1 MRRLPFK
8 DRALA
13 FLCGILLVL
22 SFPKYDLSL
31 LAWFALVPYFLAI
44 QDREA
49 SEAFWLG
56 WLAGG
61 IYFLGT
67 VNWVTI
73 TMERYGK
80 LPVVISLPLMLLLVA
95 YLGLYIGLFGFLLKY
110 LAPRS
115 AKPQGGHPLIL
126 VILAPS
132 LWVTLEFLRGH
143 LLTGFPW
150 VLLGYSQYR
159 ILPIIQIADITSVYG
174 VSFLIV
180 MVNAALYLIIRRF
193 WAGGREENSTTAF
206 SFAVGISFLL
216 VLLCLGYGYWRMI
229 RLSSDHGPKIK
240 VAAIQGN
247 IPQDV
252 KWDERYRK
260 ATIETYR
267 HLTLKVL
274 QDHPDLVIWPES
286 AAPFLFESDPTG
298 QQEIVPF
305 VKGQSFYLLF
315 GSPAVKLLNRQLRLQ
330 NSAYL
335 LSSQGNIQGRYDKIH
350 LVPFG
355 EYVPLSSLL
364 FFVNKMVEGI
374 GDFTPGETYTVMD
387 LPKGKVGT
395 VICFEVIFPELVRKF
410 VRNDAQ
416 LMTTITNDAWFGR
429 SAAAYQHFSMVV
441 FRAVENRVA
450 FARAAN
456 TGISG
461 FIEPTGKITQAS
473 PLFVEAS
480 LISELPLSKPGNL
493 TLYTQWGDFFAYV
506 CGIIMLGFWLRLRRT
521 TQSSEASNR

>member
-1 MRRLPFK
+1 MRSASFK

-13 FLCGILLVL
+13 VLSGTLLVL

-31 LAWFALVPYFLAI
+31 LAWLALVPYFLAI
-44 QDREA
+44 QDRKA

-56 WLAGG
+56 WMAGG

-80 LPVVISLPLMLLLVA
+80 LPAVISSLLMLLLVA
-95 YLGLYIGLFGFLLKY
+95 YLGLYVGLFGFLLKY

-115 AKPQGGHPLIL
+115 AKAQDAFPLTL

-159 ILPIIQIADITSVYG
+159 ILPIIQIADVTSVYG

-180 MVNAALYLIIRRF
+180 MVNAVLYLIIRRF
-193 WAGGREENSTTAF
+193 WAGSMEAKTTTALSF
-206 SFAVGISFLL
+206 SIGISFLL
-216 VLLCLGYGYWRMI
+216 VLLSLGYGYWRT
-229 RLSSDHGPKIK
+229 RGLSSNNGPTIK
-240 VAAIQGN
+240 VAAVQGN

-260 ATIETYR
+260 ATIETYQR
-267 HLTLKVL
+267 LTLKVL
-274 QDHPDLVIWPES
+274 SDHPDLVVWPES
-286 AAPFLFESDPTG
+286 AVPFLVETDPTG
-298 QQEIVPF
+298 RQEITSF
-305 VKGQSFYLLF
+305 VKGRDFYLLF
-315 GSPAVKLLNRQLRLQ
+315 GSPAVKLLNRQPRLQ

-335 LSSQGNIQGRYDKIH
+335 LSDQGRIQGRYDKIH

-364 FFVNKMVEGI
+364 FFVNKLVEGI
-374 GDFTPGETYTVMD
+374 GDFTPGEDYTVMD

-395 VICFEVIFPELVRKF
+395 VICFEVIFPELVREF
-410 VRNDAQ
+410 VRNGAQ
-416 LMTTITNDAWFGR
+416 LMTTITNDSWFGR
-429 SAAAYQHFSMVV
+429 SSAAYQHFSMVV

-461 FIEPTGKITQAS
+461 FIEPTGRIIQQS
-473 PLFVEAS
+473 PLFVEAA
-480 LISELPLSKPGNL
+480 LVSELPLPQTASL
-493 TLYTQWGDFFAYV
+493 TLYTRWGDFFAYV
-506 CGIIMLGFWLRLRRT
+506 CGIITLVFWLQRRKT
-521 TQSSEASNR
+521 Y

>member
-8 DRALA
+8 DRALVL
-13 FLCGILLVL
+13 LCGILLVL

-31 LAWFALVPYFLAI
+31 LAWFALVPYFLAVH
-44 QDREA
+44 DREA

-80 LPVVISLPLMLLLVA
+80 LPVVISLFLMLLLVA
-95 YLGLYIGLFGFLLKY
+95 YLGLYVGIFGFLLKY

-115 AKPQGGHPLIL
+115 AKTQGVFPLTL

-159 ILPIIQIADITSVYG
+159 ILPIIQIADVTSVYG

-193 WAGGREENSTTAF
+193 WTGGGPEAKTATAF
-206 SFAVGISFLL
+206 SVAIGISFLL
-216 VLLCLGYGYWRMI
+216 VLLSLSYGYWRMI
-229 RLSSDHGPKIK
+229 RLSSDHGPMIK

-260 ATIETYR
+260 ATIETYQR
-267 HLTLKVL
+267 LTLKVL
-274 QDHPDLVIWPES
+274 PDHPDLVIWPES
-286 AAPFLFESDPTG
+286 AVPFLFESDRTG
-298 QQEIVPF
+298 QQEIIPF
-305 VKGQSFYLLF
+305 VKGQGFYLLF
-315 GSPAVKLLNRQLRLQ
+315 GSPGVKLLNRQLQLQ

-335 LSSQGNIQGRYDKIH
+335 LSDQGSIQGRYDKIH

-364 FFVNKMVEGI
+364 FFVNKLVEGI
-374 GDFTPGETYTVMD
+374 GDFTPGEDYTVMD
-387 LPKGKVGT
+387 LPKGKTGT
-395 VICFEVIFPELVRKF
+395 VICFEVIFPELVREF
-410 VRNDAQ
+410 VRNGAQ

-429 SAAAYQHFSMVV
+429 SSAAFQHFSMVV

-461 FIEPTGKITQAS
+461 FIEPTGRIIQQS
-473 PLFVEAS
+473 PLFVEAA
-480 LISELPLSKPGNL
+480 LISELPLSQGGL
-493 TLYTQWGDFFAYV
+493 TLYTRWGDFFAYV
-506 CGIIMLGFWLRLRRT
+506 CGIIIIVFWLRRRT
-521 TQSSEASNR
+521 TH